1 MDAFEYSNGALFCED
16 VAVADV
22 ADEVGTP
29 AYVYSAQ
36 TLREHYRRFADA
48 FGELDATICFSIKS
62 LANVHVLRMFA
73 ELGSGF
79 DVVSGGEIARARA
92 AGADMSRLVFA
103 GVGKTDREIREAI
116 DAGVGLF
123 NVESEQEFE
132 AISRIAA
139 ERGAT
144 VRAALRVNPDVYD
157 PNTHKYTTTG
167 KKETKFG
174 VDIDRAEAFFE
185 RFGRDDNV
193 RLDGVDM
200 HIGSPIYSAEPYV
213 QAIERALAMIDTL
226 RDAGHTIRTLDI
238 GGGYA
243 ADYVA
248 GASPEAADYA
258 GEILPLL
265 RGRDLQIILEPGRSV
280 ACNAGILLM
289 RTLYTKAGG
298 EKRFVVV
305 DGAMT
310 DMLRPALYGAE
321 HFVWPA
327 QLADGAAPPERR
339 PDYAAPDGQTV
350 DVVGGVCETSDT
362 LAAGRTLPPMQRG
375 DLLALFSAGAYGFVM
390 ASQYNA
396 RPRPCEVLVDGD
408 TWRIIRRRE
417 TYDDLLGPE
426 RDVS

>member
-1 MDAFEYSNGALFCED
+1 MDAFEYRNGALFCED
-16 VAVADV
+16 VAVADI
-22 ADEVGTP
+22 AASAGTP
-29 AYVYSAQ
+29 AYVYSSA
-36 TLREHYRRFADA
+36 TLREHYRRFAEA

-62 LANVHVLRMFA
+62 LANLHVLAMLV

-92 AGADMSRLVFA
+92 AGADMSRVVFA
-103 GVGKTDREIREAI
+103 GVGKTDRELGAAI

-132 AISRIAA
+132 TLARIAT

-144 VRAALRVNPDVYD
+144 VRAALRINPDVYD
-157 PNTHKYTTTG
+157 PKTHRYTTTG

-193 RLDGVDM
+193 RLDAIDM

-213 QAIERALAMIDTL
+213 QAIDRALALIETL
-226 RDAGHTIRTLDI
+226 RGAGHEIRTLDI

-248 GASPEAADYA
+248 GASPDAADYA
-258 GEILPLL
+258 AEIVPKL

-289 RTLYTKAGG
+289 RTLYTKQGG
-298 EKRFVVV
+298 EKRFVIV
-305 DGAMT
+305 DAAMT

-327 QLADGAAPPERR
+327 ELAQGAEPPERR

-375 DLLALFSAGAYGFVM
+375 DLLALFSAGAYG
-390 ASQYNA
+390 
-396 RPRPCEVLVDGD
+396 
-408 TWRIIRRRE
+408 
-417 TYDDLLGPE
+417 
-426 RDVS
+426 